1 VKTTHTPI
9 EQNNAGAVAYIVERK
24 PSLGIVVGGQSIF
37 LNGEYVTGASAG
49 MRRRNADNE
58 VTQSFATV

>member
-37 LNGEYVTGASAG
+37 LNSEHVAGASAG
-49 MRRRNADNE
+49 MPRRDANNE